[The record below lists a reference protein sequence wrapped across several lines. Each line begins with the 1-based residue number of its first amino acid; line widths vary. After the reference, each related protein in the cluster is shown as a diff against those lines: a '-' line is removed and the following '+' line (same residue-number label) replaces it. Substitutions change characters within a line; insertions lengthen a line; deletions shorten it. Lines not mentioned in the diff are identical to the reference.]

1 MTTDLVPTPD
11 APLETMSVDQM
22 ESHIA
27 AGRAERWTQP
37 LGDMIPIAA
46 LLDGDWDQHED
57 DEGNQTWT
65 LRSGAWYVVWDN
77 PEALEAQAVYE
88 LAPPELAA
96 VLTDFQARLRTAND
110 LIADADALH
119 GARFVVEGEVVP
131 TQRSPEP

>member
-1 MTTDLVPTPD
+1 MTTNHLPVRDE
-11 APLETMSVDQM
+11 PLATISVYQM
-22 ESHIA
+22 ESFIA

-37 LGDMIPIAA
+37 LGDMIPVAA
-46 LLDGDWDQHED
+46 LLDGVWEQHD
-57 DEGNQTWT
+57 DEGTPTWV

-77 PEALEAQAVYE
+77 PEALAAAAMYE

-110 LIADADALH
+110 QVAQTDAQH